1 MIWGSSITEL
11 HLLIQQCREYCRL
24 KASLK
29 LCFNINSTSTDVQLC
44 LRQELSRV
52 LHIWWTLLL
61 TTISRASPPSHT
73 YMQHAHIPNLQSFSS
88 HIALGRYFKWSG
100 FRSVA
105 DHACLQFLWLQ
116 GRCLEWIG
124 FGTWPLPDML
134 LYMNISLQG
143 WPHQTNGKKRLLKK
157 WKRLNHVIR
166 KQGVSFWGVG
176 GLNRLS
182 PTDCSEVELAYH
194 QPEL

>member
-1 MIWGSSITEL
+1 MIWGSSIIEL
-11 HLLIQQCREYCRL
+11 HLLIQQCREYCML
-24 KASLK
+24 KASQHSASTQI
-29 LCFNINSTSTDVQLC
+29 LCTSTDVQLC

-61 TTISRASPPSHT
+61 TTISRASHPSHT

-105 DHACLQFLWLQ
+105 DHACLLFLWLQ

-143 WPHQTNGKKRLLKK
+143 WPHQTNGKK
-157 WKRLNHVIR
+157 
-166 KQGVSFWGVG
+166 G
-176 GLNRLS
+176 
-182 PTDCSEVELAYH
+182 Y
-194 QPEL
+194 

>member
-1 MIWGSSITEL
+1 MFNFVSGKSWA
-11 HLLIQQCREYCRL
+11 EYCTFGG
-24 KASLK
+24 
-29 LCFNINSTSTDVQLC
+29 LCFLQQSA
-44 LRQELSRV
+44 E
-52 LHIWWTLLL
+52 
-61 TTISRASPPSHT
+61 PPLPPTH
-73 YMQHAHIPNLQSFSS
+73 MHHAHIPNLQSFSS

-166 KQGVSFWGVG
+166 KQGFSFWGVG

-182 PTDCSEVELAYH
+182 PTDCSGVELAYH